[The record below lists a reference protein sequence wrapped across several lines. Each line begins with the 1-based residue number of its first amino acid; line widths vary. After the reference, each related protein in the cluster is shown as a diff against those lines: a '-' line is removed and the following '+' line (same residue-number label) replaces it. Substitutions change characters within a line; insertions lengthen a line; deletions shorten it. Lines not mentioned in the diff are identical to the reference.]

1 MASTSRK
8 HTFNLTYLNR
18 FDIENKEKG
27 LREPSGLALSQ
38 GGDSLWTIS
47 DDTKKIF
54 KISLDGDLI
63 NNDSFA
69 IHDKGLEG
77 IVLDPAGENLLVVK
91 EDSNEVI
98 KICIETH
105 EVIERQ
111 HLSAMA
117 NYDSI
122 AAYFSR
128 GGKNKGL
135 EGITWNSNTGTFF
148 VMKEAKPGLLIELC
162 PDLLSIRDHRL
173 LNEANGFI
181 DHEVVADSIDF
192 SDLCYDGSTDCFW
205 IISDKARRLFMYDW
219 TSNKVIQ
226 SCKLAYGK
234 DGEYEQIEK
243 AEGVVIDPDNHR
255 LYIVSDE
262 EARLYLFDLRA

>member
-1 MASTSRK
+1 M
-8 HTFNLTYLNR
+8 HTFNLTYLDR

-77 IVLDPAGENLLVVK
+77 I
-91 EDSNEVI
+91 
-98 KICIETH
+98 
-105 EVIERQ
+105 
-111 HLSAMA
+111 
-117 NYDSI
+117 
-122 AAYFSR
+122 
-128 GGKNKGL
+128 
-135 EGITWNSNTGTFF
+135 TWNSNTGTFF

-181 DHEVVADSIDF
+181 DREVAADSIDF
-192 SDLCYDGSTDCFW
+192 SDLCYDGSRDCFW
-205 IISDKARRLFMYDW
+205 IISDKARKLFMYDW
-219 TSNKVIQ
+219 NSNKVIQ

-234 DGEYEQIEK
+234 GGKYEQIEK

-255 LYIVSDE
+255 LYVVSDE